1 MSIDK
6 TCETIIRQVCSSK
19 LDYHMNQTP
28 YSIYF
33 SIRKKFVKGHS
44 PNIVENVKLYTNEAT
59 GTEPKVKENILK
71 GEISRLKLELEK
83 KATLEEEFEKVE
95 AVNNAIKKELN
106 VTKARYE
113 QQCTEMKHLRADI
126 ETS

>member
-1 MSIDK
+1 MHHDNNGQA
-6 TCETIIRQVCSSK
+6 T
-19 LDYHMNQTP
+19 NGA
-28 YSIYF
+28 
-33 SIRKKFVKGHS
+33 RKHAWR
-44 PNIVENVKLYTNEAT
+44 TQAAWA
-59 GTEPKVKENILK
+59 NILK

-95 AVNNAIKKELN
+95 AVNKAIKKELN